1 MKTQAMSKIW
11 QIARRLLY
19 QNRWIYLF
27 LMLWP
32 FGMAAILLVPAAK
45 PEIDDVLSILH
56 QECLYGL
63 GLVAFTGGA
72 LLGNEQRSRRIASVL
87 SRAVSRRQYFFAL
100 VSAAWLPLVLYVVS
114 FVISGIA
121 LFSAIDRPLALVL
134 TLALAQLVLGLWTA
148 AAAVFFATWLPMMLA
163 STASLAL
170 LALLGFLGYLWPG
183 FAPARLLFTL
193 TQGDLVEAAR
203 LLHRP
208 AGFLLIIVGAALL
221 FAAGTAIFERRDL
234 RLKSD

>member
-1 MKTQAMSKIW
+1 MKTGKAGKVW
-11 QIARRLLY
+11 QITRRLLY

-32 FGMAAILLVPAAK
+32 FAMAAILLVPAGR

-56 QECLYGL
+56 QECFYGL
-63 GLVAFTGGA
+63 GLVAFAGSA

-100 VSAAWLPLVLYVVS
+100 VSAAWLPLALYVVS
-114 FVISGIA
+114 FVVSGSA
-121 LFSAIDRPLALVL
+121 LFAAIERPLGGLLA
-134 TLALAQLVLGLWTA
+134 LALAQLVLGMWTA
-148 AAAVFFATWLPMMLA
+148 SAALFFATWLPTMLA
-163 STASLAL
+163 STASLAV
-170 LALLGFLGYLWPG
+170 LAALGLAGYAWPG

-193 TQGDLVEAAR
+193 TQGDLTGAAR
-203 LLHRP
+203 MLLHP
-208 AGFLLIIVGAALL
+208 GGFFLIVLAAGLL
-221 FAAGTAIFERRDL
+221 FVAGTAIFERRDL

>member
-1 MKTQAMSKIW
+1 MKTWTMSKTW

-27 LMLWP
+27 LLLWP

-45 PEIDDVLSILH
+45 PEAEDVLSILH

-100 VSAAWLPLVLYVVS
+100 VSAAWLPLALYVVS

-121 LFSAIDRPLALVL
+121 LLRAIDQPPPLVL

-148 AAAVFFATWLPMMLA
+148 AAALFFATWLPMMLA

-193 TQGDLVEAAR
+193 TQGDLVESAR
-203 LLHRP
+203 LLRQP
-208 AGFLLIIVGAALL
+208 VGFLLIIVGAALL

>member
-1 MKTQAMSKIW
+1 MKKIW

-32 FGMAAILLVPAAK
+32 FGMAAILLAPAAT

-100 VSAAWLPLVLYVVS
+100 VSAAWLPLALYVVS
-114 FVISGIA
+114 FLLSGTA
-121 LFSAIDRPLALVL
+121 LFASIDRPLTLLFA
-134 TLALAQLVLGLWTA
+134 LALAQLVLGMWTA
-148 AAAVFFATWLPMMLA
+148 AAALFFATWLPMMLA
-163 STASLAL
+163 STASLGL
-170 LALLGFLGYLWPG
+170 LALLGLLGYVWPG

-193 TQGDLVEAAR
+193 SQGDLDEAAR
-203 LLHRP
+203 ILYQP
-208 AGFLLIIVGAALL
+208 GGFLLIVVGAALL

-234 RLKSD
+234 TLKSD

>member
-1 MKTQAMSKIW
+1 MTESLTKIW
-11 QIARRLLY
+11 QITRRLLY

-32 FGMAAILLVPAAK
+32 FAMAAILLVPSGK
-45 PEIDDVLSILH
+45 VETDDVLSVLH

-63 GLVAFTGGA
+63 GLVAFTGSA
-72 LLGNEQRSRRIASVL
+72 LLGNEQRSRRTGAVL

-100 VSAAWLPLVLYVVS
+100 VSAAWLPLGLYVVS
-114 FVISGIA
+114 FLVSGSILFAAVARSPA
-121 LFSAIDRPLALVL
+121 LLFA
-134 TLALAQLVLGLWTA
+134 LALAELVLGLWTA
-148 AAAVFFATWLPMMLA
+148 AAALFFSTWLPMMLA
-163 STASLAL
+163 STASLGL
-170 LALLGFLGYLWPG
+170 LGLLGFAGYEWPG

-193 TQGDLVEAAR
+193 SQGNLDEAAR

-208 AGFLLIIVGAALL
+208 SGFLLIILGAALL
-221 FAAGTAIFERRDL
+221 FAAGNALFERLDL

>member
-1 MKTQAMSKIW
+1 MKTPTMSKIW

-45 PEIDDVLSILH
+45 PEIEDVLSIVH

-72 LLGNEQRSRRIASVL
+72 LLGNEQRSRRIAGVL

-100 VSAAWLPLVLYVVS
+100 VSAAWLPLAFYVVS
-114 FVISGIA
+114 FVISGFA
-121 LFSAIDRPLALVL
+121 LFTAIDRPPTLLLA
-134 TLALAQLVLGLWTA
+134 LALAQLVLGLFTA

-170 LALLGFLGYLWPG
+170 LTLLGLFGYLWPG

-193 TQGDLVEAAR
+193 TQGDLVESAR
-203 LLHRP
+203 LLHQP
-208 AGFLLIIVGAALL
+208 AGFLLIIAGAGVL